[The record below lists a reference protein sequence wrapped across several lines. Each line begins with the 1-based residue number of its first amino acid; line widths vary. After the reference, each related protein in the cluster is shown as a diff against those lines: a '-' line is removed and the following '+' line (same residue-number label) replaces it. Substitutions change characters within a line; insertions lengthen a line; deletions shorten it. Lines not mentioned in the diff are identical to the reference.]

1 MATTIVPSEA
11 HPETMDF
18 LSKAW
23 CDFAVQTLHP
33 DEHFQDHNSL
43 LLLDDKPATKFDANL
58 AISPAFLNM
67 DQKGMKMDDAELKSL
82 PPWNNDLKQSW
93 IWMQQAMH
101 PELNYNRKKW
111 VQWKMA
117 PFKITSIK
125 KWLKEMKSRR
135 KEEGRLARAEVHAA
149 MSMAGLA
156 AALAAIAAADKSK
169 KDINSRD
176 DAVASAA
183 ALVAAHCAKIAESMG
198 AKKEQL
204 SSVIGSAMNG
214 ADILTLTAAATT
226 SLKGAATLK
235 ARTECKNRLMNASV
249 PILPI
254 EDSHELDLDF
264 NKNRSML
271 SSGTELHVET
281 PDGDFRV
288 RWVSITQD
296 RQAKVVLRMRKLNLF
311 KTYSMIF
318 VGIVLDIHAE
328 LYKDPYEA
336 AQETDTCY
344 LIVLSTNQGMIKL
357 DMGDDYDRYKT
368 WAATITHM
376 LGLSSSMSKYELQF

>member
-1 MATTIVPSEA
+1 MT
-11 HPETMDF
+11 
-18 LSKAW
+18 
-23 CDFAVQTLHP
+23 
-33 DEHFQDHNSL
+33 
-43 LLLDDKPATKFDANL
+43 
-58 AISPAFLNM
+58 
-67 DQKGMKMDDAELKSL
+67 
-82 PPWNNDLKQSW
+82 
-93 IWMQQAMH
+93 
-101 PELNYNRKKW
+101 
-111 VQWKMA
+111 
-117 PFKITSIK
+117 
-125 KWLKEMKSRR
+125 
-135 KEEGRLARAEVHAA
+135 A

-311 KTYSMIF
+311 KTKMES
-318 VGIVLDIHAE
+318 IVLDIHAE